1 MRKTKK
7 PNKAWILHF
16 LGRLGDLM
24 FAIAVALILS
34 VIVQQPV
41 VTVHVVGHPAYLTHE
56 LVSVENAVVTML
68 WAGVCFIAGCLFD
81 RLGGKE

>member
-7 PNKAWILHF
+7 PRKTWILHS

-56 LVSVENAVVTML
+56 LSSVEDAVVTMF
-68 WAGVCFIAGCLFD
+68 WSVCCFIAGCLFD
-81 RLGGKE
+81 RLGEKE